1 MITKRLSIAF
11 IVVTTGLASV
21 FLLPKSMKS
30 SPAGIA
36 MELPIF
42 VGEWMGE
49 DSEVTARELEVL
61 AKDTKFA
68 RKMYRNAAHD
78 EIYVSIV
85 MSGDD
90 MTNSIHRPER
100 CLPAQGWTLQ
110 GSEKRSIGLSNG
122 KALEVT
128 RLLNARSLQ
137 DNEKHEFTLH
147 NLNYYWFVGYNDMT
161 ASHIERTA
169 FDLRDRVLYGYNQ
182 RWAYVTVTS
191 HVTAGIRGMHQ
202 RDEKETADMLEK
214 FIQQLAPKL
223 HKPDGAQLL

>member
-1 MITKRLSIAF
+1 MITRRLLTAF
-11 IVVTTGLASV
+11 IVVAVGFLSV

-42 VGEWMGE
+42 VGNWMGE
-49 DSEVTARELEVL
+49 DSEVTPRELEVL
-61 AKDTKFA
+61 AKDTQFA
-68 RKMYRNAAHD
+68 RKMYRNHEGD

-110 GSEKRSIGLSNG
+110 GSEARSVQIAGG
-122 KALEVT
+122 KPLQVT
-128 RLLNARSLQ
+128 RLNNARVLHDTDQ
-137 DNEKHEFTLH
+137 HEFTLH
-147 NLNYYWFVGYNDMT
+147 NLNYYWFVGYNDIT
-161 ASHIERTA
+161 ASHIQRTA

-191 HVTAGIRGMHQ
+191 HVTKGIRGRPQ
-202 RDEKETADMLEK
+202 RDEAETGEMLER
-214 FIQQLAPKL
+214 FIAELGPKL
-223 HKPDGAQLL
+223 HRPDGARLL